1 MNMLKK
7 LTVIGCTM
15 WILGLVTTII
25 GLNLTGNAKTWVSIV
40 GNVVFLIG
48 LGITGIAW
56 VKKKKD
62 VEENAESK

>member
-1 MNMLKK
+1 MLKK

-48 LGITGIAW
+48 LVITGIVW

>member
-1 MNMLKK
+1 MLKK

-40 GNVVFLIG
+40 GNAVFLIG
-48 LGITGIAW
+48 LGITGIVW

>member
-48 LGITGIAW
+48 LGITGIVW

-62 VEENAESK
+62 VEESAESK

>member
-1 MNMLKK
+1 MLKK

-25 GLNLTGNAKTWVSIV
+25 GLNLTGNPKTWVSIV

-48 LGITGIAW
+48 LGITGIVW